1 MFIIGVILFLF
12 VFVLAI
18 TLVAFTMRKMKQFT
32 RHRYDKSDL
41 VSIKNTQDLLPFK
54 DIVLNRIDLGDFR
67 YVAIIKVEPFNYI
80 IRSHDSKNS
89 FAKRL
94 RQAFNSIPFRTQ
106 LFTHTKKMTT
116 DKMLSNLER
125 TIQNTV
131 QANPSLKSY
140 ADEYLD
146 YMSVINIQDSNTGAL
161 RRIKD
166 YYMVVPWE
174 PSGEDSE
181 LDDRELDLLAR
192 QSLVERTDIVIS
204 NFSQAGLK
212 CKFLTTTDIIS
223 LLIDIYH
230 RDAGN
235 NAELIR
241 NGSYLSS
248 IVDGDKETLM
258 SSKETDL
265 SSIIDGAMSQ
275 IDLRIL
281 NNANIPQYVKDRALK
296 VYQLES
302 QIRNKINRKR

>member
-1 MFIIGVILFLF
+1 MFIIGVIVFLVTIIIAI
-12 VFVLAI
+12 VFVVFILK
-18 TLVAFTMRKMKQFT
+18 KMKQFT

-41 VSIKNTQDLLPFK
+41 VNIKNTQDLLPFK

-80 IRSHDSKNS
+80 IRSPDGKNS

-94 RQAFNSIPFRTQ
+94 RQAFNSIQFRTQ

-116 DKMLSNLER
+116 DKMLNNLEK

-131 QANPSLKSY
+131 QANPSLKNY

-146 YMSVINIQDSNTGAL
+146 YMSVINVKNSDTGAL

-174 PSGEDSE
+174 PSGEDNE
-181 LDDRELDLLAR
+181 LDDRELEQLAR
-192 QSLVERTDIVIS
+192 QSLVERTEVVMS
-204 NFSQAGLK
+204 NLSQAGLK
-212 CKFLTTTDIIS
+212 CRYLTTTEIIS

-248 IVDGDKETLM
+248 IVDGDNETLYA
-258 SSKETDL
+258 SKETDL
-265 SSIIDGAMSQ
+265 SSIIDAAMSQ
-275 IDLRIL
+275 IELRIL
-281 NNANIPQYVKDRALK
+281 NNANIGQEVKDRGLK
-296 VYQLES
+296 VYQLEK
-302 QIRNKINRKR
+302 QIGDKLKRKN